1 MKILNLIWG
10 FSLGAGIDKCYLT
23 YAALGNVDTSIEITS
38 VCINLRNTKA
48 DIESLHNI
56 NATILDIK
64 NRRDFSWI
72 NKLAQFINEH
82 NPDLIFT
89 HGFNGAIM
97 MLIERLCK
105 GIKVPVICSYH
116 GPYHAPSFLKIPLE
130 PIYNYLSI
138 FIYKHIALKIIC
150 VEQMSRNYLI
160 GKGVRADKV
169 LTVYNGIIPQV
180 SSGVNPF
187 TGMLNQNE
195 VSLITASR
203 ITSVKGISFLLDALS
218 ILRQNTSIPFRYF
231 MIGEG
236 PELGPLKTK
245 AKTLEI
251 DDIVSYQG
259 YQSNIASWLAHA
271 DIFLMPSLSE
281 AHSIGLLE
289 AMRAGKAIVATN
301 VGGNP
306 ESIRDGV
313 DGLLVPAQNAEALA
327 VAIMKLL
334 ESEELRNRL
343 GKSARQRFL
352 DNFTEDQMKAN
363 LIKALNI

>member
-1 MKILNLIWG
+1 MTYA
-10 FSLGAGIDKCYLT
+10 SLGE
-23 YAALGNVDTSIEITS
+23 VDTSIEIKS
-38 VCINLRNTKA
+38 VCIHLRNTKA
-48 DIESLHNI
+48 DIEALHNI
-56 NATILDIK
+56 GATILVIK

-72 NKLAQFINEH
+72 NKLSTLIKAEK
-82 NPDLIFT
+82 PDVIFT

-97 MLIERLCK
+97 MLIERLFK

-116 GPYHAPSFLKIPLE
+116 GPYHAPSFFKIPLE

-150 VEQMSRNYLI
+150 VEQMSRNFLI

-180 SSGVNPF
+180 SGGINPF
-187 TGMLNQNE
+187 AGMLKQNE
-195 VSLITASR
+195 ISLVTASR
-203 ITSVKGISFLLDALS
+203 ITSVKGLSFLLDALE
-218 ILRQNTSIPFRYF
+218 ILKQNTSIPFRYF

-236 PELGPLKTK
+236 PELRPLKTK
-245 AKTLEI
+245 AKTLGI
-251 DDIVSYQG
+251 DDVIDFPG

-289 AMRAGKAIVATN
+289 AMRAGKAIVATH

-306 ESIRDGV
+306 ESIRNGIDGI
-313 DGLLVPAQNAEALA
+313 LVPAQNAEALA
-327 VAIMKLL
+327 EGIKKLL
-334 ESEELRNRL
+334 ESKELRSSL
-343 GKSARQRFL
+343 GQSARQRFL

-363 LIKALNI
+363 LIKTLNI